1 MFMSLGRIRKNKQT
15 CFLFINIDY
24 MDWLFSFSFFILSN
38 AYIILDLFH
47 HVYYSR
53 KNASIIWQGLA
64 TVANFCTYRSLLY
77 CVGRQVL
84 TWLMIDTGMDLSL
97 SFSITQH
104 ITLVNAQKYQQ
115 SFFVGGFPVIL
126 GASPETTVTTSL
138 TTVIVA
144 ECSWLVN
151 QVSLDWFNESD
162 KRHGLWVWVA
172 N

>member
-1 MFMSLGRIRKNKQT
+1 MSLGRIRKNKQT

-77 CVGRQVL
+77 CVGKTSADL
-84 TWLMIDTGMDLSL
+84 THDWHWDGSLSL
-97 SFSITQH
+97 FLYYPAHYFSQCSKISAVIFCWWFPSHPRCKPWNHSHYITH
-104 ITLVNAQKYQQ
+104 H
-115 SFFVGGFPVIL
+115 SH
-126 GASPETTVTTSL
+126 
-138 TTVIVA
+138 
-144 ECSWLVN
+144 CC
-151 QVSLDWFNESD
+151 
-162 KRHGLWVWVA
+162 WV
-172 N
+172 